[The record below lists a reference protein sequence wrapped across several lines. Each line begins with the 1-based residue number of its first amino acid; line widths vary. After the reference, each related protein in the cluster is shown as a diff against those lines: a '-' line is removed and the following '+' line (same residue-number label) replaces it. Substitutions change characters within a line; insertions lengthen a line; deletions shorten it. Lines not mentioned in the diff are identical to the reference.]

1 MITTDRKSQ
10 NYITHIALVLDAS
23 VSMSRHRTNLIAV
36 ADGLV
41 QHLARKSQ
49 ADDHE
54 TRVTVYTFGD
64 DYKCLIF
71 DKDVMRLPSI
81 KDLYRIDGNTALIA
95 ATMKSQD
102 DLMQT
107 AQMYGDHAF
116 LTYVLTDGEENVS
129 RYSKVFG
136 GTGERVRY
144 SGTPARYTTDE
155 LTVKLSQRLK
165 NLPDNWTVACLVPNE
180 SGVSYA
186 KSYGF
191 PADNIAIWDTT
202 SRDGVLQVG
211 KLITEAT
218 DTYMDNRTKG
228 IRGSK
233 TMFAMGADQLNKDAV
248 KQARAAGGLR
258 ELRKDQYDT
267 ILVKAVDD
275 GAAIREFV
283 ERETGK
289 PYITGTA
296 HYELTKTEKVQK
308 QKGILVRDK
317 KSGRVYAGQ
326 HARDLLGLPDHEVR
340 VKPEQN
346 PKYRVYVQSTSVN
359 RKLVAGTKIILYV
372 S

>member
-1 MITTDRKSQ
+1 MIISKKSQ

-23 VSMSRHRTNLIAV
+23 VSMSRHKTNLIAV

-41 QHLARKSQ
+41 KHLAQKSQ

-54 TRVTVYTFGD
+54 TRITVYTFGD
-64 DYKCLIF
+64 DVECVIF

-81 KDLYRIDGNTALIA
+81 KDLYHIDGNTALIA

-102 DLMQT
+102 DLALT

-144 SGTPARYTTDE
+144 SGTPARYTTSE
-155 LTVKLSQRLK
+155 LTTKLSDRLK
-165 NLPDNWTVACLVPNE
+165 NLPDNWTVAVLVPNDRGALE
-180 SGVSYA
+180 ARSF
-186 KSYGF
+186 GF
-191 PADNIAIWDTT
+191 PTDNIAIWDTT

-233 TMFAMGADQLNKDAV
+233 TMFAMGTDQLNKDAV

-267 ILVKAVDD
+267 ILVKAADD

-283 ERETGK
+283 ERETSK

-296 HYELTKTEKVQK
+296 YYELVKPEKIQPQK
-308 QKGILVRDK
+308 ALLVRDK

-326 HARDLLGLPDHEVR
+326 HARDLLGLPGHEVR
-340 VKPEQN
+340 VKPDVN

-359 RKLVAGTKIILYV
+359 RKLVAGTKLILHA